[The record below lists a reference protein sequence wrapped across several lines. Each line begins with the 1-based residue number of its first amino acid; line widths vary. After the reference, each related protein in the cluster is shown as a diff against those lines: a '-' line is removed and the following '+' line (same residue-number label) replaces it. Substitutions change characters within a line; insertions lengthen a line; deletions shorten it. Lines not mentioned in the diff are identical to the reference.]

1 MYKKINKKLKNI
13 FIEKSFLNFKLEKNY
28 NYIKNN
34 YYYDLI
40 KIYIYLMN
48 TKTPKPTH
56 KK

>member
-1 MYKKINKKLKNI
+1 MK
-13 FIEKSFLNFKLEKNY
+13 FLNFKLEKNY
-28 NYIKNN
+28 INKQNN

-48 TKTPKPTH
+48 TKTPKPAH

>member
-1 MYKKINKKLKNI
+1 MKEWMKWNYKNFNIWKK
-13 FIEKSFLNFKLEKNY
+13 FFKLEKNY